1 MKTLIVKYLPNSRSI
16 TKKLLEAFLEGV
28 TNSEI
33 EELDLCSDIPDLFS
47 VEALEGYDGH

>member
-28 TNSEI
+28 TIQRLRSSI
-33 EELDLCSDIPDLFS
+33 SAVMCLICSPLT
-47 VEALEGYDGH
+47 H